1 MSKTHQQ
8 DKNASGIANGDMK
21 TVPSGVQRWSVK
33 RRMEV
38 VLQLLRGDSLDSVS
52 RKYGVSLHQVS
63 EWRDKFLAGA
73 ETALKTRVEEFG
85 DDSEKAAL
93 FAKVGEITMA
103 NELLEAKIAKLE
115 NGVPFHLRR

>member
-1 MSKTHQQ
+1 MSKKHESEKVRPEGES
-8 DKNASGIANGDMK
+8 DSLKSF
-21 TVPSGVQRWSVK
+21 PSVVRRWSAK
-33 RRMEV
+33 RRMELV
-38 VLQLLRGDSLDSVS
+38 MQLLRGESLDSVS
-52 RKYGVSLHQVS
+52 RKSGVPLHQLS

-93 FAKVGEITMA
+93 FAKIGEITMA

-115 NGVPFHLRR
+115 NGRPFHLGR

>member
-1 MSKTHQQ
+1 MSKKHESE
-8 DKNASGIANGDMK
+8 KVHAEGESASLK
-21 TVPSGVQRWSVK
+21 SFPSAVRRWSAK
-33 RRMEV
+33 RRVELVM
-38 VLQLLRGDSLDSVS
+38 QLLRGESLDSVS
-52 RKYGVSLHQVS
+52 RKSGVPLHQLS

-93 FAKVGEITMA
+93 FAKIGEITMA

-115 NGVPFHLRR
+115 NGRPFYLGR

>member
-1 MSKTHQQ
+1 MSK
-8 DKNASGIANGDMK
+8 KNQSERRLPIGEANDLK
-21 TVPSGVQRWSVK
+21 NSSSVVRRWSAK
-33 RRMEV
+33 RRMELV
-38 VLQLLRGDSLDSVS
+38 MQLLRGESLDSVS
-52 RKYGVSLHQVS
+52 RKSGIPLHQLS

-93 FAKVGEITMA
+93 FAKIGEITMA

-115 NGVPFHLRR
+115 NGRPFHLGR